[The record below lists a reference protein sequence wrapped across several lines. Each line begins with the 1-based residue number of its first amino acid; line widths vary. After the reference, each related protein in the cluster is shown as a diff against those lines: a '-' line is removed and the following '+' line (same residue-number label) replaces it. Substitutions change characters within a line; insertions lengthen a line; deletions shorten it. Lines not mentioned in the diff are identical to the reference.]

1 MGVFRHALE
10 NSFLNIAV
18 HEKIISV
25 LNLIKATW
33 QKPPVEKARMG
44 GANEAVSPKRVWL
57 RGRRNRV
64 AYERI

>member
-1 MGVFRHALE
+1 ME

-25 LNLIKATW
+25 VNLTKATW
-33 QKPPVEKARMG
+33 QKPSVEKARMG
-44 GANEAVSPKRVWL
+44 GASGAVSPKRVWL
-57 RGRRNRV
+57 RGRRNHV